1 MAIPL
6 VDLKA
11 QYRQI
16 KPAIDAAMARVVT
29 NTNFIMGQEV
39 REFEA
44 AFADYMQVK
53 HAVGVSSGTD
63 AIFLA
68 LLALGVGPGDEV
80 ITSPH
85 TFIASAEPIVHL
97 GARPVF
103 VDIDPATYNL
113 DPVLLEAA
121 ITEQTRVIL
130 PVHLY
135 GQPADMQPILDTA
148 SRYNIPVI
156 EDAAQAHGA
165 EYRGKRIGNWGV
177 MACFSFYPGKNL
189 GAYGDGGAVLTN
201 DDSLAK
207 QIAMLRNHGRTGKY
221 EHLLIGYGDRLDAL
235 QAAIL
240 AAKLPYLDDWN
251 EARRRHAA
259 YYQQALADI
268 PGITIPAELDDV
280 RHVYHLYVI
289 RVDGDRDALIAH
301 LKQAG
306 IECGIHYPIPLH
318 LQPAMAFLGYRKG
331 DFPETEKAAA
341 SIVSLPMY
349 PELETTQLNAIVEEI
364 GEFMAMAVR

>member
-1 MAIPL
+1 MGIPL

-11 QYRQI
+11 QYARI
-16 KPAIDAAMARVVT
+16 KPEIDAAMARVIGST
-29 NTNFIMGQEV
+29 SFIMGKEV
-39 REFEA
+39 RDFEA
-44 AFADYMQVK
+44 AFAGYMQVK

-68 LLALGVGPGDEV
+68 LYALGVGAGDEV
-80 ITSPH
+80 ITTPH
-85 TFIASAEPIVHL
+85 TFIASAEPIAHL

-113 DPVLLEAA
+113 NPALLEAA
-121 ITEQTRVIL
+121 ITERTKAIL

-135 GQPADMQPILDTA
+135 GQPADMQPILDIA
-148 SRYNIPVI
+148 SKHNIPVI

-165 EYRGKRIGNWGV
+165 EYHGRRVGNWGV

-189 GAYGDGGAVLTN
+189 GAYGDAGAVLTN
-201 DDSLAK
+201 DDTLAK
-207 QIAMLRNHGRTGKY
+207 RLAMLRNHGRTGKY
-221 EHLLIGYGDRLDAL
+221 EHEFIGYGDRLDAL

-240 AAKLPYLDDWN
+240 AAKLPHLEEWN

-259 YYQQALADI
+259 YYRQALAGI
-268 PGITIPAELDDV
+268 PGLTLPSELPDV

-289 RVDGDRDALIAH
+289 RVAGDRDALIEH
-301 LKQAG
+301 LKGAG

-318 LQPAMAFLGYRKG
+318 LQTAMAYLGYRQG

-341 SIVSLPMY
+341 SVVSLPMY
-349 PELETTQLNAIVEEI
+349 PELDAGQLNTIVEAI
-364 GEFMAMAVR
+364 SEFMAVRT